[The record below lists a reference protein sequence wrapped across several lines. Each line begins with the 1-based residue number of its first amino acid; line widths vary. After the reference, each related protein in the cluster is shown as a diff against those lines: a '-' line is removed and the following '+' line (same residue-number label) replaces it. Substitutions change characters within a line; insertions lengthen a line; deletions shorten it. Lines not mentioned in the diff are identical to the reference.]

1 MLAMRPLFQDTTRL
15 FFMLMLF
22 VGIMAIVALFL
33 NINPY
38 SHGNILILLGLLPA
52 LWSLYATRNCLK
64 TRSWKR
70 IRGEIVQTAVER
82 GHAES
87 FGNVGAYEKY
97 YPKIS
102 YRYTLPKQT
111 YTASQ
116 LSLFDDDYS
125 FTYEDDALDF
135 NAKFPPG
142 SSVIV
147 WIHPERHEHA
157 VIMPTCSAQKLRA
170 LTGYGITGALII
182 LLGFYVMLR

>member
-1 MLAMRPLFQDTTRL
+1 MRGMMFFIRDTSRL
-15 FFMLMLF
+15 FLIAMLF
-22 VGIMAIVALFL
+22 VGIAAIIALFL

-38 SHGNILILLGLLPA
+38 SHGNILILVGLLPA
-52 LWSLYATRNCLK
+52 LWSIYATRNCLK

-70 IRGEIVQTAVER
+70 IRGEILQTDIQR
-82 GHAES
+82 GHADS
-87 FGNVGAYEKY
+87 LSNVGTFEKY

-125 FTYEDDALDF
+125 FLYESDAEEF

-147 WIHPERHEHA
+147 WIHPKRHEHS
-157 VIMPTCSAQKLRA
+157 VIVPTCSEHKMKQLM
-170 LTGYGITGALII
+170 GYGITGALII